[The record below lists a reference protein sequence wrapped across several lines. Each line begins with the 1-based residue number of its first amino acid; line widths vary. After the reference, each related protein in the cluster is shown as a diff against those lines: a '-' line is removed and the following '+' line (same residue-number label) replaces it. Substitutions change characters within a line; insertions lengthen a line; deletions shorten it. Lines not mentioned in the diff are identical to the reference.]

1 MRAALQAKEAAKAA
15 LQASANNMAA
25 NLSQESTGFMKT
37 VVDRFIADS
46 ASQAKGSFA
55 GLTADFAR
63 ACLETP
69 LRQMQVGDPFT
80 ELGFGNATSDAAAAG
95 LSVLQS
101 PSLSEALG
109 MDPSALEPSQILD
122 QFQQVLMS
130 AGGSVASPSS
140 KQAAAAWEFSLDDL
154 QLQAPCEYVFNQP
167 PLFAF
172 AENVEYEFTVSV
184 NGVESSEGFAFKVVR
199 TPPDPVDVVFNWF
212 CSGVAAIV
220 GVIILITNVTHHRWF
235 WFIFALLCTVGLL
248 VAAPFL
254 SVHRD
259 ALYGVWIYVAVIDL
273 VLILA
278 TLVWGMTTEVSSQ
291 ARTFDTQRSEIFEAY
306 TRRRMSQALGF
317 KDVPS
322 GDTVKQS
329 LLSSVRRTFFKPFNS
344 EDAFFFPSALLVANL
359 LSLLSFAYIFAQSI
373 QVLRNLEALLNGAL
387 NTALDKAIALIASI
401 NLSFFQLS
409 NADLPDSA
417 TDFMYVQIGLMKS
430 WFQQLIDAII
440 VGFTAGIVVAAILT
454 LCAILGH
461 FVHFRQSVMDARL
474 GKFNFKKKNAKVV
487 FATGYIG
494 INISASIVSYILIVA
509 VVTVILLPFCF
520 SLTWNVI
527 WRNVPM
533 IITTFV
539 IPKII
544 SFVSMKLLKKNLFG
558 PTFIK
563 TRAGASIFHFYMT
576 FLSLPGGVV
585 NAIMRFVYGLIA
597 VLVMLPITYGANT
610 PDFVNNFMLLDT
622 SYRTYCGYVM
632 LVACH
637 NNPIM
642 ITAANRML
650 AIKDAREKYTQA
662 GKHWT
667 STRSMLLLILLRF
680 PALRKFR
687 KHVLEQEKK
696 VRELLK
702 SKGQKPLENVAVE
715 GEKGDE
721 DDEESEKE
729 ETGAKEPDVKV
740 KVAQRAPWV
749 ENALAA
755 AMQEA
760 ATANRKVEL
769 MKKYAVVLSGL
780 EKGTD
785 EHTRIAEALR
795 ALSTASPD
803 TFQA

>member
-1 MRAALQAKEAAKAA
+1 M
-15 LQASANNMAA
+15 
-25 NLSQESTGFMKT
+25 
-37 VVDRFIADS
+37 
-46 ASQAKGSFA
+46 
-55 GLTADFAR
+55 
-63 ACLETP
+63 
-69 LRQMQVGDPFT
+69 
-80 ELGFGNATSDAAAAG
+80 
-95 LSVLQS
+95 
-101 PSLSEALG
+101 
-109 MDPSALEPSQILD
+109 
-122 QFQQVLMS
+122 
-130 AGGSVASPSS
+130 
-140 KQAAAAWEFSLDDL
+140 
-154 QLQAPCEYVFNQP
+154 
-167 PLFAF
+167 
-172 AENVEYEFTVSV
+172 
-184 NGVESSEGFAFKVVR
+184 
-199 TPPDPVDVVFNWF
+199 
-212 CSGVAAIV
+212 
-220 GVIILITNVTHHRWF
+220 
-235 WFIFALLCTVGLL
+235 
-248 VAAPFL
+248 
-254 SVHRD
+254 
-259 ALYGVWIYVAVIDL
+259 
-273 VLILA
+273 
-278 TLVWGMTTEVSSQ
+278 
-291 ARTFDTQRSEIFEAY
+291 
-306 TRRRMSQALGF
+306 
-317 KDVPS
+317 
-322 GDTVKQS
+322 
-329 LLSSVRRTFFKPFNS
+329 
-344 EDAFFFPSALLVANL
+344 
-359 LSLLSFAYIFAQSI
+359 
-373 QVLRNLEALLNGAL
+373 
-387 NTALDKAIALIASI
+387 
-401 NLSFFQLS
+401 
-409 NADLPDSA
+409 
-417 TDFMYVQIGLMKS
+417 
-430 WFQQLIDAII
+430 
-440 VGFTAGIVVAAILT
+440 VAAILT

-544 SFVSMKLLKKNLFG
+544 SFVSMKLFKKCLFG

-563 TRAGASIFHFYMT
+563 TRAGVSIYHFYMT

-585 NAIMRFVYGLIA
+585 NAIMRFVYGLLA

-610 PDFVNNFMLLDT
+610 PDFVNNWMLLDT

-650 AIKDAREKYTQA
+650 ALKDAREKHTQA

-702 SKGQKPLENVAVE
+702 SKGQKPLENVAVD

-721 DDEESEKE
+721 DDEDSDKE
-729 ETGAKEPDVKV
+729 EAGAKEPAVKV
-740 KVAQRAPWV
+740 KGATREPWV
-749 ENALAA
+749 ENALAS

-780 EKGTD
+780 ESGTE
-785 EHTRIAEALR
+785 EHTRIKEALR
-795 ALSTASPD
+795 ALSTATGD